1 MGLGKGTSSGAEGNK
16 AQAMEMW
23 KSHVLVLVG
32 SVASLCGWCP
42 VLFI

>member
-1 MGLGKGTSSGAEGNK
+1 
-16 AQAMEMW
+16 MEMW